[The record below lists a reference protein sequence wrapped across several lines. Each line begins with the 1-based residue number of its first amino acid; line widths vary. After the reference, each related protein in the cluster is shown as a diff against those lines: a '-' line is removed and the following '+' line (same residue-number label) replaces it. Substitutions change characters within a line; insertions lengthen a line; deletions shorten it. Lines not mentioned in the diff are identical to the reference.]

1 MKYFILEMNKMAREC
16 GLENTVFANPHGLV
30 NNFNKS
36 TAKDAAKLGF
46 SLIQNEEVKSII

>member
-1 MKYFILEMNKMAREC
+1 MKYFLLEMNRVAREC

-36 TAKDAAKLGF
+36 TAKDACRLGYF
-46 SLIQNEEVKSII
+46 LIQNEEVK